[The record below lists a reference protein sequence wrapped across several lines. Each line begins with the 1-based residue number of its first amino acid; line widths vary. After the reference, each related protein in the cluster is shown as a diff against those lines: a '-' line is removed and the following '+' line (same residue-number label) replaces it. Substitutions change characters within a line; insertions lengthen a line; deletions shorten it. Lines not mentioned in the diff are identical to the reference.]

1 MTADQSRGAPVRE
14 TSNLSFAAFAYM
26 NNLEIVRAYK
36 SRGQGQ
42 GNVEY
47 EFAFRDADG
56 RWDDLLFAYANS
68 ESQRFDNAVRVLK
81 QLCNRGR

>member
-1 MTADQSRGAPVRE
+1 MNADPSRGAPVRE
-14 TSNLSFAAFAYM
+14 TSNLSFAAYCYM
-26 NNLEIVRAYK
+26 NNLDVVRAQK
-36 SRGQGQ
+36 SRGHGQ

-47 EFAFRDADG
+47 EFAFRDPET
-56 RWDDLLFAYANS
+56 RWDDLQFAFANS